1 MTTPFLGEIRLF
13 AGTFAP
19 VGWLMCDGSLQPIS
33 NNEALYTLLGTTFG
47 GDGQSTFGLPDLR
60 GRVPIHQGTGS
71 GIGTY
76 VIGQSGGAESVS
88 LTAANLPAHSHTLT
102 VSTVAGISADPTG
115 KVLAVADAT
124 CKPYVTGKGSIAMNS
139 AQVLASA
146 SPGVPHNN
154 MQPYIAMNYIIA
166 TAGIFPSQS

>member
-19 VGWLMCDGSLQPIS
+19 VGWLMCDGSLQSITS
-33 NNEALYTLLGTTFG
+33 NDALYSLLGTTFG

-60 GRVPIHQGTGS
+60 GRVPIHQGTRPS
-71 GIGTY
+71 IGTY
-76 VIGQSGGAESVS
+76 AIGQSGGAETVS

-115 KVLAVADAT
+115 KVLAVADET
-124 CKPYVTGKGSIAMNS
+124 CKLYVTGKGSIAMNS
-139 AQVLASA
+139 S
-146 SPGVPHNN
+146 
-154 MQPYIAMNYIIA
+154 
-166 TAGIFPSQS
+166 